1 LPVVFEEPVYGTN
14 RASFTEFMAPGVI
27 LSITY
32 FMAVGLVS
40 ELFKTNFVKVL

>member
-32 FMAVGLVS
+32 FMAVGLVT
-40 ELFKTNFVKVL
+40 ELIKNSFV